1 MGEIE
6 SKLDNEPIGSSAR
19 QHLVD
24 ANNVVG
30 VYSNS
35 YVEGVLSDSLHKVLV
50 GANASSLKSL
60 AGKLLVLVGDEV
72 DAKREVINI
81 CLLAT
86 QIEDANL
93 AIGNTTIEARL
104 GIRLVLAVSV
114 ATSRTTTHF
123 SSAR

>member
-60 AGKLLVLVGDEV
+60 A
-72 DAKREVINI
+72 
-81 CLLAT
+81 
-86 QIEDANL
+86 
-93 AIGNTTIEARL
+93 
-104 GIRLVLAVSV
+104 
-114 ATSRTTTHF
+114 
-123 SSAR
+123 